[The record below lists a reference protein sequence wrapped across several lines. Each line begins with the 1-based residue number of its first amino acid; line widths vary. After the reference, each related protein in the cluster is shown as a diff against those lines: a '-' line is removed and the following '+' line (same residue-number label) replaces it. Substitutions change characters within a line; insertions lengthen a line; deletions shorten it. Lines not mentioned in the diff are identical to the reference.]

1 MPPGRI
7 LYDLDLGR
15 PTGPDLFRYA
25 NAIVGI
31 HYANAIVGIHS
42 SVRDVRRRG
51 VPSLA
56 DRALD
61 DRRTAGPSH
70 GPSPRA

>member
-15 PTGPDLFRYA
+15 PMGPDLFR
-25 NAIVGI
+25 
-31 HYANAIVGIHS
+31 YANAIVGIHS

-70 GPSPRA
+70 GPLERRAPADRLPGL